1 MMRSGAVALSGVLMA
16 AAALAAPAAA
26 QTGAADERPAV
37 LLLMDASKS
46 MNEPAGDGGTRLDAA
61 KAAVEEVLEAVPEE
75 APLGLRVYGSQLSG
89 VSRAEGCRDTELVAP
104 VEAGSRAAISDAV
117 GALEG
122 KGRTPIGRSLLAT
135 PRDFGPGERRRQV
148 ILVSD
153 GGDNCAPPDPCRA
166 ARRVARAGLD
176 LTVSVVGLQV
186 NPRVRRQLRCIA
198 RAGGGTYVDADDP
211 DRLREEL
218 LAAFARAFRAY
229 EPRGTELDGAPEPA
243 SAPQVGS
250 GLYQGELTPGE
261 PEFAAVEVK
270 AGERLFA
277 AGTLLVPLDWDGDGA
292 FRFEI
297 LDERGNEVEGESTL
311 VRGFADVSG
320 RNETLAISTEP
331 AGQEPDFPPG
341 LYRVRIALDGVDA
354 ATPPFPYELAV
365 QALGPDERPGRV
377 REPGPAPK
385 PVATPTPTPAPG
397 TDDGAAGGDDG
408 SDAPLLAG
416 VAVGGLALGLGAS
429 ALLRRRRRS

>member
-1 MMRSGAVALSGVLMA
+1 M
-16 AAALAAPAAA
+16 
-26 QTGAADERPAV
+26 
-37 LLLMDASKS
+37 
-46 MNEPAGDGGTRLDAA
+46 
-61 KAAVEEVLEAVPEE
+61 
-75 APLGLRVYGSQLSG
+75 
-89 VSRAEGCRDTELVAP
+89 
-104 VEAGSRAAISDAV
+104 
-117 GALEG
+117 
-122 KGRTPIGRSLLAT
+122 
-135 PRDFGPGERRRQV
+135 
-148 ILVSD
+148 
-153 GGDNCAPPDPCRA
+153 
-166 ARRVARAGLD
+166 
-176 LTVSVVGLQV
+176 
-186 NPRVRRQLRCIA
+186 
-198 RAGGGTYVDADDP
+198 
-211 DRLREEL
+211 
-218 LAAFARAFRAY
+218 
-229 EPRGTELDGAPEPA
+229 
-243 SAPQVGS
+243 
-250 GLYQGELTPGE
+250 
-261 PEFAAVEVK
+261 EVK

>member
-1 MMRSGAVALSGVLMA
+1 MMRSGAVALSGVLL

-117 GALEG
+117 QALEG

-198 RAGGGTYVDADDP
+198 RAGGGTYVDAGDP

-250 GLYQGELTPGE
+250 GLYQGELAPGE

-292 FRFEI
+292 FRFEV

-311 VRGFADVSG
+311 VRGSPTSAAGTRRWPSRRSRRGRSPTSRPASIASGSRWTASTRRRPRSPTSWPSRRSAPTSG
-320 RNETLAISTEP
+320 RGACASRARSPSPSPRRL
-331 AGQEPDFPPG
+331 
-341 LYRVRIALDGVDA
+341 RR
-354 ATPPFPYELAV
+354 
-365 QALGPDERPGRV
+365 
-377 REPGPAPK
+377 
-385 PVATPTPTPAPG
+385 PAPG
-397 TDDGAAGGDDG
+397 TDDGAGG
-408 SDAPLLAG
+408 
-416 VAVGGLALGLGAS
+416 
-429 ALLRRRRRS
+429 RRRWQ